1 MGQHFGVGCNEF
13 INCLV
18 QAGLSWWPMGLIVIK
33 LYLIWGRPPHIIGQ
47 NPDYKGGDMMQRL
60 NSSLVAFGLKAVKH
74 G

>member
-1 MGQHFGVGCNEF
+1 
-13 INCLV
+13 
-18 QAGLSWWPMGLIVIK
+18 MGLIVIK